1 MPNDDEKVRERA
13 YVLWEQAGRPEGRS
27 LHFWFLAIR
36 EFEDAAAVG
45 LPSQQVV
52 EQGVLDADPE
62 SLAFRSEEKPAKD

>member
-1 MPNDDEKVRERA
+1 MADDDKIRERA

-27 LHFWFLAIR
+27 LYFWFEAIR
-36 EFEDAAAVG
+36 EQEAAAAAG

-62 SLAFRSEEKPAKD
+62 KFAFRPVEKPASD